1 MYKEKISAWV
11 DAHKDEMLEDIC
23 ELCRVNSEKMPAVRT
38 KKQRR
43 NGDSMAVFAIGIDE
57 ILSQCTL

>member
-23 ELCRVNSEKMPAVRT
+23 ELALLSVWTWHWTWQKAMALRPAIT
-38 KKQRR
+38 
-43 NGDSMAVFAIGIDE
+43 MAM
-57 ILSQCTL
+57 

>member
-23 ELCRVNSEKMPAVRT
+23 ELCRVNRGGYAVW
-38 KKQRR
+38 
-43 NGDSMAVFAIGIDE
+43 AWH
-57 ILSQCTL
+57 C